1 MDFLLKNLKTIIASL
16 IGGVILVSVII
27 NFEKIKKFLLEVK
40 TELGKVS
47 WSTRQEL
54 AGSTVVVITLTIFAA
69 IYIGIIDL
77 VLSKILSLMFR

>member
-1 MDFLLKNLKTIIASL
+1 MEFLLKNLKAIISSL
-16 IGGVILVSVII
+16 IGGIILVSVII

-54 AGSTVVVITLTIFAA
+54 AGSTVVVITFTIFAA
-69 IYIGIIDL
+69 ICIGIIDL
-77 VLSKILSLMFR
+77 LLSKILSVMFR